1 MRSGVSF
8 DRKHRP
14 TERMSD
20 TPQITET
27 ILTSFADRFAKRPP
41 MIPTDANFYKDLL
54 DQMSDGVFFVD
65 CNRLVLYWSAGAE
78 RMTGYQAE
86 ELLGRECDD
95 PILCHLDYI
104 GNRIYPGACPVLECL
119 LDGKGRELKVYL
131 RHKLGRRVPV
141 SARVQPICDSAGRVT
156 GAIEIFR
163 DDSAEAD
170 SQRRIEAMRRMAF
183 LDHLTQLPNR
193 RFMEMA
199 LLTALNEYEMH
210 LDPFGVL
217 MMDIDQFKGIND
229 TFGHRTGDK
238 VLQEAG
244 RMLSASLRPDDLVGR
259 WGGDEFIA
267 IIRGMTAEALLE
279 MANRC
284 AAFAAHS
291 SISTGSGEPITLTV
305 SVGGAMVQPGDTAEE
320 LVHRADQ
327 QMYLEKT
334 QDRIRTEAKAS

>member
-1 MRSGVSF
+1 
-8 DRKHRP
+8 
-14 TERMSD
+14 
-20 TPQITET
+20 
-27 ILTSFADRFAKRPP
+27 
-41 MIPTDANFYKDLL
+41 MIPTDADFYKSLL

-65 CNRLVLYWSAGAE
+65 CSQRVLYWSVGAQ
-78 RMTGYQAE
+78 RMTGYKPE
-86 ELLGRECDD
+86 EVVGRQCNDEM
-95 PILCHLDYI
+95 LCHIDYM
-104 GNRIYPGACPVLECL
+104 GSRVCQGACPVLECL
-119 LDGKGRELKVYL
+119 QDGKRREVKVYL

-141 SARVQPICDSAGRVT
+141 SVRVQPISDSEGRIT

-163 DDSAEAD
+163 DDSAETD
-170 SQRRIEAMRRMAF
+170 SQRRTEAMRRMAF

-199 LLTALNEYEMH
+199 LLTALNEYQMH

-217 MMDIDQFKGIND
+217 MMDIDHFKGIND

-238 VLQEAG
+238 VLQEAA
-244 RMLSASLRPDDLVGR
+244 RMLATSLRPDDLVGR

-267 IIRGMTAEALLE
+267 IIRGMTPDALSE

-284 AAFAAHS
+284 ATFAAHS
-291 SISTGSGEPITLTV
+291 SISTGEGRRITLTV

-327 QMYLEKT
+327 QMYVEKLH
-334 QDRIRTEAKAS
+334 DRDQTEAKAS

>member
-1 MRSGVSF
+1 MIS
-8 DRKHRP
+8 
-14 TERMSD
+14 TD
-20 TPQITET
+20 T
-27 ILTSFADRFAKRPP
+27 D
-41 MIPTDANFYKDLL
+41 FYKNLL

-65 CNRLVLYWSAGAE
+65 SNRTILYWSQGAQ
-78 RMTGYQAE
+78 RLTGFKPE
-86 ELLGRECDD
+86 ELVGLKCDD
-95 PILCHLDYI
+95 EILCHLDYA
-104 GNRIYPGACPVLECL
+104 GNHICQGACPVLECL
-119 LDGKGRELKVYL
+119 QDGKGRELKVYL

-141 SARVQPICDSAGRVT
+141 SVRVQPICDQDGRIS

-229 TFGHRTGDK
+229 TFGHRIGDK
-238 VLQEAG
+238 VLQEAA

-267 IIRGMTAEALLE
+267 IIRGMTPEALRD

-284 AAFAAHS
+284 ALFAAHS
-291 SISTGSGEPITLTV
+291 SISTGDGRRITLTV
-305 SVGGAMVQPGDTAEE
+305 SVGGGLVQPGDTTEE

-327 QMYLEKT
+327 QMYLEKM
-334 QDRIRTEAKAS
+334 QDRDRPEAKAS